1 MLTTDVAT
9 SQSTGSDHHGD
20 ASLEPTDEDIAWAE
34 EFLDSLSPE
43 VHEILRRPTRRML
56 SRQAR

>member
-1 MLTTDVAT
+1 MLTTDVA
-9 SQSTGSDHHGD
+9 GSKLMGPEHQNE
-20 ASLEPTDEDIAWAE
+20 ASLLPNDEDIAWAE

-56 SRQAR
+56 SL